1 MTSSRHAVLEIEV
14 ETEVE
19 KLVEVWLWKLGREAV
34 CTVCTFA
41 TQSLTFSVS
50 PLRRLHWLYIY
61 ILEV

>member
-1 MTSSRHAVLEIEV
+1 MQVTSSRHAGLEIEV

-34 CTVCTFA
+34 CTFA

-61 ILEV
+61 